1 MGLQRELTRC
11 GLTFLSGTGRGG
23 RISGLAL
30 VSDWGAGLPVTR
42 PATRRVVSVR
52 TRIVDQ
58 VATVMWGAVR
68 MAVAGAAGRVLVL
81 YTIAIMG
88 RTLAVGGGSTPQ
100 KLSTKL
106 NSYCSLATCYATT

>member
-1 MGLQRELTRC
+1 M
-11 GLTFLSGTGRGG
+11 
-23 RISGLAL
+23 
-30 VSDWGAGLPVTR
+30 
-42 PATRRVVSVR
+42 R

-88 RTLAVGGGSTPQ
+88 RTLAVGGGSTTQ
-100 KLSTKL
+100 KFSTKL
-106 NSYCSLATCYATT
+106 NSYCSLATCYATTRASIRVLIMELTSKSAITFQFGAYPP